1 MLTSEQAI
9 VNFEGDRAVPDRLL
23 KATHRHYVQY
33 ARAMVQVYRNGKG
46 ERRRQ
51 LHRGVEALFYREAD
65 CPPRRIAAFC
75 KLLDEA
81 STWHATPDA
90 WQLRLEVFRRAAKR
104 HPLVERPDRLFESR
118 QEDVKRDIAAALGR
132 PWASIEADLYADVIS
147 CQQLESFNGYDDPSH
162 LLSRYNIAQLQA
174 CCFRAQRMTIRATN
188 DFKAILRYVKLAR
201 LLHRIR
207 RRGEHE
213 YEIELTGPASALRT
227 TRRYG
232 VNFARFLPALLA
244 CKGWWVRAELLT
256 PWGRPAWLDLSDRDG
271 FHSHLPP
278 PAEFDSTVEENFARK
293 FGRRRD
299 GWTLA
304 REGVI
309 LHQHQRTFVPDFVF
323 SHGDGTEV
331 LMEIVGFW
339 TPQYLEEKRDTLR
352 AFRGHRILLAVA
364 RSSVR
369 PGAEADNLVVY
380 KTALMVQPVLN
391 ALERLRA
398 KRL

>member
-23 KATHRHYVQY
+23 KATHRHYVEH
-33 ARAMVQVYRNGKG
+33 ARAMVQLYRNGKG
-46 ERRRQ
+46 EQRRQ
-51 LHRGVEALFYREAD
+51 LHRRVEALFYREAD

-75 KLLDEA
+75 KLLDDA
-81 STWHATPDA
+81 STWHAAPDA
-90 WQLRLEVFRRAAKR
+90 WKLRLEVFRRAAKR

-118 QEDVKRDIAAALGR
+118 QQDVKQDIAVALGR
-132 PWASIEADLYADVIS
+132 PWDSIEADLYADVIS
-147 CQQLESFNGYDDPSH
+147 CQRLGSFSGYDDPAD
-162 LLSRYNIAQLQA
+162 LLSRYNVAQLQA
-174 CCFRAQRMTIRATN
+174 CCFRARRMTIRATN

-207 RRGEHE
+207 RRGRRE
-213 YEIELTGPASALRT
+213 YEIDLTGPASPLRA

-244 CKGWWVRAELLT
+244 CNGWWLRAELLA

-271 FHSHLPP
+271 FHSHLPVP
-278 PAEFDSTVEENFARK
+278 SEFDSTVEEKFSRK
-293 FGRRRD
+293 FGRQRD

-309 LHQHQRTFVPDFVF
+309 LHRHQRTFVPDFVF
-323 SHGDGTEV
+323 HHEDGTEV

-339 TPQYLEEKRDTLR
+339 TPQYLDEKRDTLR
-352 AFRGHRILLAVA
+352 AFRGHRILLAVQQG
-364 RSSVR
+364 SVR
-369 PGAEADNLVVY
+369 PGAQAENLVVY
-380 KTALMVQPVLN
+380 KTVLKLQPVLD